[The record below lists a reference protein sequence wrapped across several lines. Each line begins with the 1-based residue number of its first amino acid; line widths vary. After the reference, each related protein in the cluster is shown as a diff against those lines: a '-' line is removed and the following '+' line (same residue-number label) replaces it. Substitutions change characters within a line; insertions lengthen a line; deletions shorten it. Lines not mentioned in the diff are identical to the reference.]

1 MPASRIKA
9 IRNIAIGLNSIENS
23 KLHVIECIFAEN
35 RCLKILLGNPTK
47 ASLVRVVK
55 SFRIEREP
63 PNIARFQY
71 TKTKAPNRL
80 GKSRQ

>member
-1 MPASRIKA
+1 MLARRIKP
-9 IRNIAIGLNSIENS
+9 IRNLAIGLNSIENS
-23 KLHVIECIFAEN
+23 KFRVIERVFADN

-47 ASLVRVVK
+47 ASFDRVAK

-63 PNIARFQY
+63 PNIARSQY
-71 TKTKAPNRL
+71 TKTKAPNRF

>member
-47 ASLVRVVK
+47 ASLVRVAK

-63 PNIARFQY
+63 PNIARSRY